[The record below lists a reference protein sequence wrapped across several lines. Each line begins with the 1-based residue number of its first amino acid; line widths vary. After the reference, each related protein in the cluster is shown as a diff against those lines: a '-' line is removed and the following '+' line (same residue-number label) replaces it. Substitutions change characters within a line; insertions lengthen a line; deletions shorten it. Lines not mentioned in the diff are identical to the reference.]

1 MYKATIGVVLG
12 VSKTGQSLKAQ
23 LVSPSGT
30 LVGSLISSGFVEIG
44 QGNYMWT
51 YDQFPASFR
60 GGVKFFAGNNLMAFM
75 TINPELL
82 EYVDAPI
89 SSRLTSA
96 IKVPTFSIP
105 VVADEG
111 TPVVFRQTDDYFASE
126 GRSIDVSSEAWP
138 PLAEAVVRLTVK
150 SKKPG
155 FIKVLPVLPD
165 NTVRLE
171 LSSAELAQMGSGR
184 WPFEINTRLA
194 NDHLLTLLKGIF
206 SVTAP
211 FN

>member
-12 VSKTGQSLKAQ
+12 VSKTNQSLTAQ

-30 LVGSLISSGFVEIG
+30 PVGSLISSGFVEIG

-60 GGVKFFAGNNLMAFM
+60 GGVKFFSGNNLMAFI
-75 TINPELL
+75 TVNPELL

-126 GRSIDVSSEAWP
+126 GRSIDVVNETWP
-138 PLAEAVVRLTVK
+138 PLAESVVRLTVK
-150 SKKPG
+150 SRRPFAKT
-155 FIKVLPVLPD
+155 LPVLPD
-165 NTVRLE
+165 NSVRVE
-171 LSSAELAQMGSGR
+171 LSSSELAQMGGGR
-184 WPFEINTRLA
+184 WPFEINTRLP
-194 NDHLLTLLKGIF
+194 NNHLLTLLKGIF
-206 SVTAP
+206 QIVAP

>member
-12 VSKTGQSLKAQ
+12 VSKTGQSLNAQ

-126 GRSIDVSSEAWP
+126 GRSIDVSSE
-138 PLAEAVVRLTVK
+138 
-150 SKKPG
+150 SKKTG
-155 FIKVLPVLPD
+155 FIKVLPVLPN

-194 NDHLLTLLKGIF
+194 NGHLLTLLKGIF

>member
-12 VSKTGQSLKAQ
+12 VSKTGQSLSAQ

-30 LVGSLISSGFVEIG
+30 PVGSLISSGFVEIG

-60 GGVKFFAGNNLMAFM
+60 GGVKFFAGNNLMAFI
-75 TINPELL
+75 TVNPELL

-111 TPVVFRQTDDYFASE
+111 TPVVFRQTDDYFAAE
-126 GRSIDVSSEAWP
+126 GRSIDVISEAWP
-138 PLAEAVVRLTVK
+138 PLSESVVRLTVK
-150 SKKPG
+150 SKRTG
-155 FIKVLPVLPD
+155 FTKTLPVLPD
-165 NTVRLE
+165 NTVRVE
-171 LSSAELAQMGSGR
+171 LSSLELAQMGSGR
-184 WPFEINTRLA
+184 WPFEINTRLP

-206 SVTAP
+206 QIVAP